1 MSLLLNLLRQ
11 LLEYY
16 GVPPHLFLQRCEV
29 FLDRIAYVIGSHLSS
44 SNVSRTRF
52 QQLCDTSRRCLMS
65 LVWERKNYGS
75 TRSFVRRL
83 GKYLSLTPCPRP
95 HFQLVRN
102 MNSLESEQR
111 SIVNPLSPS
120 LADVLWMLD
129 DDREPCTKF
138 RQLISDFKN
147 VNILSDEWREAVT
160 PSVHHVSAP
169 ASQKAIVVD
178 QDTVRKISTL
188 ENELVLLRRQ
198 IATLVAVQ
206 SAGNDPSCKPIYVES
221 SSDSVN
227 SSNRPS
233 SDFLQATM
241 SSTPVPA
248 SLCNIVVPPPPPVLQ
263 PNFDSCNSAIEL
275 IKQRQAARK
284 AKNIAENGGWQEVKT
299 APSMMDVLKD
309 INKVKL
315 RAVERSPGGT
325 PLPKMKKKI
334 QSQWDPAAVIA
345 EALKQ
350 KFSSQRNGDDSFDK
364 ENRSYDSSPFSSPKT
379 PMVGCH
385 ISKPS
390 VKQTLTRTEGLIY
403 TSTTKTVIHL

>member
-16 GVPPHLFLQRCEV
+16 GVPPDQ
-29 FLDRIAYVIGSHLSS
+29 
-44 SNVSRTRF
+44 
-52 QQLCDTSRRCLMS
+52 MS

-111 SIVNPLSPS
+111 SIVNSLTPS
-120 LADVLWMLD
+120 IADVFWIPD
-129 DDREPCTKF
+129 DDNEPYNKF
-138 RQLISDFKN
+138 S
-147 VNILSDEWREAVT
+147 SDEWREAVT
-160 PSVHHVSAP
+160 SSMLPVSVP
-169 ASQKAIVVD
+169 ASQKATVVD

-188 ENELVLLRRQ
+188 ENELSLLRRQ
-198 IATLVAVQ
+198 IAALVAVH
-206 SAGNDPSCKPIYVES
+206 SAGNDPTCKPIYVEPG
-221 SSDSVN
+221 SDSVN
-227 SSNRPS
+227 SSNRS
-233 SDFLQATM
+233 SSGFLQATM

-248 SLCNIVVPPPPPVLQ
+248 TFCNIDMPPPPPVLQ
-263 PNFDSCNSAIEL
+263 SNFDSSNSVIEL
-275 IKQRQAARK
+275 IKQRQAERK
-284 AKNIAENGGWQEVKT
+284 TKNIEENGGWQEVKT
-299 APSMMDVLKD
+299 VPSMMDVLKD

-315 RAVERSPGGT
+315 RVVERSPGGT
-325 PLPKMKKKI
+325 PMPKRKKKM

-350 KFSSQRNGDDSFDK
+350 KFSSQSNGDDSFDK
-364 ENRSYDSSPFSSPKT
+364 ENRSYGASPFSSPEP
-379 PMVGCH
+379 PMVVCH

-390 VKQTLTRTEGLIY
+390 TKQTQTRTEGLIY
-403 TSTTKTVIHL
+403 SSTTKTVIHL